1 MRVCGDIGLRSIV
14 RKPLLLGRVALEG
27 RTIERTPATA
37 APAVRIARCCCA
49 PPRCA
54 RAALCNQPL
63 KLLTALERGTLN
75 AALAQPQRSVNNPS
89 L

>member
-1 MRVCGDIGLRSIV
+1 MN
-14 RKPLLLGRVALEG
+14 
-27 RTIERTPATA
+27 
-37 APAVRIARCCCA
+37 ARCCCA

>member
-1 MRVCGDIGLRSIV
+1 MV

-27 RTIERTPATA
+27 RTIEPTLAAA

-49 PPRCA
+49 PPRRA

-63 KLLTALERGTLN
+63 KLLTAVGGDTLN
-75 AALAQPQRSVNNPS
+75 ATLAQPQQSVNNPS